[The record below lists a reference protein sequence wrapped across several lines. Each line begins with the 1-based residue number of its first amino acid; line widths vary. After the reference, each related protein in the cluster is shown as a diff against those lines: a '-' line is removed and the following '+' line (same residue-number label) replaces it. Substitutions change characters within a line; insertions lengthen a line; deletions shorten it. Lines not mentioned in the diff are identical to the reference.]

1 MRPFWFQRFRATSKR
16 SARRKRVTFALL
28 LCFLGL
34 ASWNL
39 GRLPDLT
46 FNVETQLS
54 SLSLVKHNKQ
64 PAFTFWSSDAHIGPI
79 EDVKYLLAEWYDDDY
94 RIIDKSLSSS
104 CHLKGTCAQD
114 LKVLN
119 RTNAIHLSPCPNEL
133 KREFWRAY
141 RNDDQMSTVDAFFCH
156 HATGLC
162 EVFMAFGR
170 PMIIVVSTR
179 YEIGRRTRQAWQRLN
194 ENLKAIASNPRNTIA
209 ANNRYDAEYIKHFT
223 GLSQVRVLPNYCGYT
238 NALYKPTR
246 PEILIAPGR
255 FAFGVEAMLL
265 SGPKGIVKAAQNHAN
280 LKYKEFRTI
289 RQLYKHYT
297 YEELASHPAIVLI
310 PYQVST
316 MSFFEYY
323 RMGIPLFVPSPDLLT
338 VWQQKLKVV
347 SEISWNCVYGRCQD
361 TSQVEGHPN
370 STHGN
375 KDPNNV
381 NNNFRYWIQF
391 ADFYQFPHITLFDDW
406 KDLLEKLNVADLNG
420 IRYNMMEYNNQ
431 QKKVLKREWNEILD
445 KAFRGLYPRSSWS
458 KQSIAFTNQSWED
471 AVLQHYPTVSKHD
484 LVAKC

>member
-1 MRPFWFQRFRATSKR
+1 MPPLK
-16 SARRKRVTFALL
+16 L
-28 LCFLGL
+28 
-34 ASWNL
+34 
-39 GRLPDLT
+39 
-46 FNVETQLS
+46 NVENQPS
-54 SLSLVKHNKQ
+54 FLSLEKHNGK
-64 PAFTFWSSDAHIGPI
+64 PAFTFWSSDAHISPI
-79 EDVKYLLAEWYDDDY
+79 ADVKDLFAEWYDGDY
-94 RIIDKSLSSS
+94 RIIDKSLSNH
-104 CHLKGTCAQD
+104 CYLKGTCAQD

-119 RTNAIHLSPCPNEL
+119 RSNVIHLSPCPNEL

-141 RNDDQMSTVDAFFCH
+141 RNDEQMSTVDAFFCH

-209 ANNRYDAEYIKHFT
+209 ANNRYDAEYIQHFT
-223 GLSQVRVLPNYCGYT
+223 GFSQVRVLPNYCGYT
-238 NALYKPTR
+238 NALHKPTR
-246 PEILIAPGR
+246 PEILIGPGR
-255 FAFGVEAMLL
+255 FAFGVKQMLI
-265 SGPKGIVKAAQNHAN
+265 SGPKGIVKAAQNHAK

-289 RQLYKHYT
+289 RQLYQHYA

-323 RMGIPLFVPSPDLLT
+323 RMGIPLFAPSPDLLT
-338 VWQQKLKVV
+338 MWQQKLKVM

-361 TSQVEGHPN
+361 ASQIEGHTN
-370 STHGN
+370 STHGK

-391 ADFYQFPHITLFDDW
+391 ADFYQWPHVTLFDDW
-406 KDLLEKLNVADLNG
+406 NDLLHKLHAADLNG
-420 IRYNMMEYNNQ
+420 IHDKMMEYSKQ
-431 QKKVLKREWNEILD
+431 QKQSLKREWDEILD
-445 KAFRGLYPRSSWS
+445 KAFDGLYPRSSLS
-458 KQSIAFTNQSWED
+458 KQSVKFTNQSWEV
-471 AVLQHYPTVSKHD
+471 AMLGRYPTVSNHE
-484 LVAKC
+484 VQAKC